1 MLNFENKSKYNVYDL
16 QRLIKLL
23 RSPAGCPW
31 DRVQTHESIRRNFL
45 EETYEAVEAIDEGD
59 PRHLCEELGDVL
71 TQVIFHAD
79 LEEDAGRFDLDDVAD
94 MCVRKLISRH
104 PHVFG
109 DGSVTS
115 TGQVLDNW
123 DAIKRVEKDQK
134 TVTDAVNAVARTLP
148 GLWRAEK
155 IQNKT
160 AKAGFDWPETAQSL
174 QKLREELEE
183 LEAAQKDGGDPREEL
198 GDLLFAA
205 VNVSRHLGMAPDAVL
220 QEACDKFARRFGETE
235 RQVLAQG
242 KTPEQM
248 SAQELLAIWNHVK
261 KANPQNS
268 AFG

>member
-1 MLNFENKSKYNVYDL
+1 MLNFENKSKYDVYDL

-59 PRHLCEELGDVL
+59 PRHLCEE
-71 TQVIFHAD
+71 
-79 LEEDAGRFDLDDVAD
+79 LDDVAD

-205 VNVSRHLGMAPDAVL
+205 VNVSRHLGMDPDAVL

-261 KANPQNS
+261 RRIHRTAPLDKVKPNIILEVSTNEQN
-268 AFG
+268 

>member
-1 MLNFENKSKYNVYDL
+1 MLNFENKSKYDVYDL

-59 PRHLCEELGDVL
+59 PRHLCEE
-71 TQVIFHAD
+71 
-79 LEEDAGRFDLDDVAD
+79 LDDVAD

-205 VNVSRHLGMAPDAVL
+205 VNVSRHLGMDPDAVL